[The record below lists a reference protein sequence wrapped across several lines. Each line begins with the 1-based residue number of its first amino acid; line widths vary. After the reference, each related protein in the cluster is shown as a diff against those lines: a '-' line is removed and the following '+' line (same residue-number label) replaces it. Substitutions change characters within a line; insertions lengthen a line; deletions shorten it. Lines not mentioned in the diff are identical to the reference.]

1 VAPLWRLVGHAT
13 LSTIVASISEQDQ
26 SDGYEEE
33 TVGRRRRLHILV
45 VALGTIAGAALGAF
59 VPLVLLSDRHQASF
73 DVPGVKSFED
83 LSLQH
88 RNKSITY
95 EQIPPVG
102 GEHNPVWQNA
112 GFYERQVPQET
123 AVHTLEHGAVWIT
136 YRADLPED
144 QKEELRRIVESQ
156 DCLLASPYP
165 SLSTPVVASAWGKQL
180 RLKSVDDPK
189 LQEFILAYRKGP
201 QTPEPGAPCT
211 GATEMNPRPKDN
223 DR

>member
-1 VAPLWRLVGHAT
+1 MAALWKLVGHAT
-13 LSTIVASISEQDQ
+13 LSPIMASVSEQDQ
-26 SDGYEEE
+26 SERHEEE
-33 TVGRRRRLHILV
+33 TLGRRRRLHIIV
-45 VALGTIAGAALGAF
+45 VALGTITGAALGAF
-59 VPLVLLSDRHQASF
+59 VPLVLLSDRYQASS
-73 DVPGVKSFED
+73 DVPGVKTFEN

-88 RNKSITY
+88 NNGDVSYK
-95 EQIPPVG
+95 QVPPVG
-102 GEHNPVWQNA
+102 GIHNPVWQNA
-112 GFYERQVPQET
+112 GFYEQQVLEEK

-136 YRADLPED
+136 YRPDLPED

-189 LQEFILAYRKGP
+189 LQEFIRAYRKGP

-211 GATEMNPRPKDN
+211 GAAEMNPRPKDK

>member
-1 VAPLWRLVGHAT
+1 M
-13 LSTIVASISEQDQ
+13 ASVSKQDQ
-26 SDGYEEE
+26 SGGHKEE

-45 VALGTIAGAALGAF
+45 VALGMIAGAALGAF
-59 VPLVLLSDRHQASF
+59 VPLILLGDRPQASS
-73 DVPGVKSFED
+73 DVSGVKSFEN

-88 RNKSITY
+88 NNGTIDY

-102 GEHNPVWQNA
+102 GEHNPLWQNA
-112 GFYERQVPQET
+112 GFYEQQVLEEQ

-165 SLSTPVVASAWGKQL
+165 SLPSPVVASAWGKQL
-180 RLKSVDDPK
+180 RLKSGDDPK
-189 LQEFILAYRKGP
+189 LQEFIVAYRKGP

-211 GATEMNPRPKDN
+211 GGAVR
-223 DR
+223 

>member
-1 VAPLWRLVGHAT
+1 MDSV
-13 LSTIVASISEQDQ
+13 SEQDQ
-26 SDGYEEE
+26 SDGHEEE
-33 TVGRRRRLHILV
+33 TVGRLRRLHILV
-45 VALGTIAGAALGAF
+45 VALGMIAGAALGAF
-59 VPLVLLSDRHQASF
+59 LPLVLLSDRHQASS
-73 DVPGVKSFED
+73 DVPGVKSFEN

-88 RNKSITY
+88 NNGSIDY
-95 EQIPPVG
+95 EQFPPVG

-112 GFYERQVPQET
+112 GFYEQQVIEEK

-165 SLSTPVVASAWGKQL
+165 SLSSPVVASAWGKQL

-189 LQEFILAYRKGP
+189 LKEFIVAYRKGS

-211 GATEMNPRPKDN
+211 GAAEMNPPPKDKE
-223 DR
+223 R

>member
-1 VAPLWRLVGHAT
+1 
-13 LSTIVASISEQDQ
+13 
-26 SDGYEEE
+26 
-33 TVGRRRRLHILV
+33 
-45 VALGTIAGAALGAF
+45 LGTIAGAALGAF

-73 DVPGVKSFED
+73 DVPGVKSFEN

-88 RNKSITY
+88 RNKAITY

-165 SLSTPVVASAWGKQL
+165 SLSTPVVTSAWGKQL

-211 GATEMNPRPKDN
+211 GAAEMNPRPKDN

>member
-1 VAPLWRLVGHAT
+1 M
-13 LSTIVASISEQDQ
+13 ASVSEQDQ
-26 SDGYEEE
+26 SGGHKEE

-45 VALGTIAGAALGAF
+45 VALGMIAGAALGAF
-59 VPLVLLSDRHQASF
+59 VPLILLGDRPQASS
-73 DVPGVKSFED
+73 DVPGVKSFEN

-88 RNKSITY
+88 NSGTIDY

-102 GEHNPVWQNA
+102 GEHNPLWQNA
-112 GFYERQVPQET
+112 GFYEQQVLEEQ

-165 SLSTPVVASAWGKQL
+165 SLPTPIVASAWGKQL

-189 LQEFILAYRKGP
+189 LQEFIVAYRKGP

-211 GATEMNPRPKDN
+211 GGAVR
-223 DR
+223 

>member
-1 VAPLWRLVGHAT
+1 M
-13 LSTIVASISEQDQ
+13 
-26 SDGYEEE
+26 
-33 TVGRRRRLHILV
+33 
-45 VALGTIAGAALGAF
+45 AGAALGAF
-59 VPLVLLSDRHQASF
+59 VPLVLLSDQHQASS
-73 DVPGVKSFED
+73 DVPGVKSFEN

-88 RNKSITY
+88 RNGTITY
-95 EQIPPVG
+95 EQTPPAG

-112 GFYERQVPQET
+112 GFYEQQVIREQ

-165 SLSTPVVASAWGKQL
+165 VSTPVVASAWGKQL

-189 LQEFILAYRKGP
+189 LQEFIVAYRKGP
-201 QTPEPGAPCT
+201 QTPESGAPCT
-211 GATEMNPRPKDN
+211 GAVEKMNPPPKD
-223 DR
+223 DDQ

>member
-1 VAPLWRLVGHAT
+1 MSSV
-13 LSTIVASISEQDQ
+13 SEQDQ
-26 SDGYEEE
+26 FDGHEEE
-33 TVGRRRRLHILV
+33 TLGRLRRLHILV
-45 VALGTIAGAALGAF
+45 VALGMIAGAALGAF
-59 VPLVLLSDRHQASF
+59 LPLVLLSDRHQASS
-73 DVPGVKSFED
+73 DVPGVKSFD
-83 LSLQH
+83 NLSLQH
-88 RNKSITY
+88 NNGSINY

-112 GFYERQVPQET
+112 GFYEQQVIQEK

-165 SLSTPVVASAWGKQL
+165 SLSNSVVASAWGKQL

-189 LQEFILAYRKGP
+189 LQEFIVAYRKGP
-201 QTPEPGAPCT
+201 QTPESGAPCT
-211 GATEMNPRPKDN
+211 GAVEKMNPPPKD
-223 DR
+223 DD